1 MSLEAI
7 INEQL
12 KDAIKSGDKI
22 RLETIR
28 SLRASIIEFNKSGA
42 NREMNNDDELKIL
55 KSAAKKRKDA
65 IEMYEKGGRTELAEK
80 EKQELEIINSF
91 LPKQASEEEIKNVV
105 LKTIQNVNAEGI
117 KDMGK
122 VMGTVMKE
130 LKGKAD
136 GNIVRQI
143 VQTEL
148 GKI

>member
-1 MSLEAI
+1 MTLEEQ

-12 KDAIKSGDKI
+12 KAAIKSGDKI
-22 RLETIR
+22 RLETLR

-42 NREMNNDDELKIL
+42 GRAMNNDDELKIL

-65 IEMYEKGGRTELAEK
+65 IEMYEKGGRTELSEK

-91 LPKQASEEEIKNVV
+91 LPEQLSEDEIRKEV
-105 LKTIQNVNAEGI
+105 LTAMQQVKAEGM

-122 VMGTVMKE
+122 VMGLVMKE

-143 VQTEL
+143 VQSEL
-148 GKI
+148 GKL

>member
-1 MSLEAI
+1 MTLEEQ

-12 KDAIKSGDKI
+12 KAAIKSGDKT
-22 RLETIR
+22 RMETLR

-42 NREMNNDDELKIL
+42 GRAMNSDDELKIL

-65 IEMYEKGGRTELAEK
+65 IEMYEKAGRKELAEK

-91 LPKQASEEEIKNVV
+91 LPEQLSEDEIRKVV
-105 LKTIQNVNAEGI
+105 LNTIQQVEAEGM

-122 VMGTVMKE
+122 VMGPVMKE

-136 GNIVRQI
+136 GNTVRQI
-143 VQTEL
+143 VQSEL
-148 GKI
+148 GKL

>member
-91 LPKQASEEEIKNVV
+91 LPEQASGEEIQSVV
-105 LKTIQNVNAEGI
+105 LKTIQNVNAEGM

-148 GKI
+148 GKL